1 MIWRQVTWEQ
11 LTQQQ
16 TKLASSWQALLA
28 ACRSKAPGVAFAAA
42 LAAAA
47 LWMAGGL
54 GEPLSRNP
62 VLVAMLLGLVLG
74 NTLDCP
80 ASLRPGLDFTK
91 RYLLRLAVILVG
103 FRITLVLLIDLGWM
117 PLFVAATELL
127 LVLGLL
133 RWVAHRVFKL
143 DRELALLIAVG
154 SAVCGAA
161 AILAVAAVVRAKEQ
175 HAGAAIALIT
185 VSGTVALLLYPVA
198 FLGGGLPALDEA
210 LYGVFVGASIYEL
223 AQVYGA
229 AFAVSEGALN
239 TATLVKLS
247 KVLMLL
253 PLLLVLGLWRRRQA
267 AQAKAPPTPWPWF
280 IAAFVAV
287 MLLNSAITLHPQ
299 ARRLILE
306 LDQFL
311 FMMVMVAL
319 GLSTRLSLLRD
330 VATTHAGWRVLG
342 VACVGLLLSSGIA
355 YALLMGVSS
364 VTSTTTSSAPSPAT
378 GSPLS
383 SATAPAQPAMQS
395 AESAM
400 LAHPGGRLFAATGC
414 AKCHVPA
421 LRGRQGEVS
430 LYSDLLLHDMGPAL
444 DDKIVQGQATGADWR
459 TTPLTGL
466 RLRQR
471 YLHDGRAS
479 TLRDA
484 ILAHGGEAEIVRD
497 RYFAMTRKD
506 QDEVMRFLG
515 GL

>member
-1 MIWRQVTWEQ
+1 M
-11 LTQQQ
+11 
-16 TKLASSWQALLA
+16 KLALSWQAIA
-28 ACRSKAPGVAFAAA
+28 APCRGNAPGIALAAA

-62 VLVAMLLGLVLG
+62 VLVAMLLGLLIG

-91 RYLLRLAVILVG
+91 RYLLRLAVVLVG
-103 FRITLVLLIDLGWM
+103 FRITVALLIDLGWM
-117 PLFVAATELL
+117 PLLVAATELV
-127 LVLGLL
+127 LVLLSL
-133 RWVAHRVFKL
+133 RWIARRVFKL
-143 DRELALLIAVG
+143 DSELALLIAVG
-154 SAVCGAA
+154 SAICGAA
-161 AILAVAAVVRAKEQ
+161 AILSVAAVVRAKEQ

-198 FLGGGLPALDEA
+198 FMAGGLPALDES

-229 AFAVSEGALN
+229 SFAVSEGALN

-253 PLLLVLGLWRRRQA
+253 PLLLLLGLWRRRQDA
-267 AQAKAPPTPWPWF
+267 RDKAPPTPRPWF

-319 GLSTRLSLLRD
+319 GLSTRLSLLRGA
-330 VATTHAGWRVLG
+330 ATSHAGWRVLG
-342 VACVGLLLSSGIA
+342 VACAGLLLSAGIA
-355 YALLMGVSS
+355 YALLAGMSAAA
-364 VTSTTTSSAPSPAT
+364 TTARPMISSAE
-378 GSPLS
+378 G
-383 SATAPAQPAMQS
+383 
-395 AESAM
+395 AM
-400 LAHPGGRLFAATGC
+400 LVHPGGRLFAEAGC

-421 LRGRQGEVS
+421 LRGRHGEVTV
-430 LYSDLLLHDMGPAL
+430 YSDLLLHDMGPAL
-444 DDKIVQGQATGADWR
+444 DDKIAQGQATGADWR
-459 TTPLTGL
+459 TTPLAGL
-466 RLRQR
+466 GSRER

-484 ILAHGGEAEIVRD
+484 ILAHGGEAEVVRD
-497 RYFAMTRKD
+497 RFFALSQD
-506 QDEVMRFLG
+506 QQEAAYRFLN